1 MRDEAQSLVGAG
13 LTTTA
18 WALSNACFFI
28 AENKEVQEK
37 LHKELVEAIPDIHTK
52 DAFDFRKLEGLP
64 YLRGCV
70 KEGIRLSTGISG
82 RQSRIWKTTL
92 PYQDWVIPPGTTISM
107 NHQDILF
114 NEDIFPGPR
123 KIIPERWIGNPK
135 APDGSSLE
143 RYFVSFG
150 KGDRQCVGIK

>member
-52 DAFDFRKLEGLP
+52 DAFDFRKARRFAISTWMCQGGYSTIDRDFRKTEPHLENHSAIPGLG
-64 YLRGCV
+64 Y
-70 KEGIRLSTGISG
+70 SA
-82 RQSRIWKTTL
+82 WDD
-92 PYQDWVIPPGTTISM
+92 Y
-107 NHQDILF
+107 F
-114 NEDIFPGPR
+114 NESPGH
-123 KIIPERWIGNPK
+123 
-135 APDGSSLE
+135 
-143 RYFVSFG
+143 FV
-150 KGDRQCVGIK
+150 Q